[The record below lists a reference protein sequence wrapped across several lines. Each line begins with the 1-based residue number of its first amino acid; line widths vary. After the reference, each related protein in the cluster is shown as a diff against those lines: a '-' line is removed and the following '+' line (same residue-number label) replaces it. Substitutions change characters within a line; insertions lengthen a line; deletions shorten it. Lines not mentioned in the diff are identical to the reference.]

1 MNTQLWINDPTLLMN
16 KNHIME
22 LWPSPSMTTEQKINA
37 ITRLIITLSLLGYL
51 ITMSSKILM
60 IGFITLAILIG
71 LYYLQQNIQEKW
83 LKPLIDTNNTDTSPT
98 TSSVSSSKKIAFE
111 LMAAKRATK
120 LKQKNLFI
128 LFS

>member
-60 IGFITLAILIG
+60 IGFITLAILVVENALAQLFTLQNLDNYHFI
-71 LYYLQQNIQEKW
+71 YL
-83 LKPLIDTNNTDTSPT
+83 
-98 TSSVSSSKKIAFE
+98 
-111 LMAAKRATK
+111 
-120 LKQKNLFI
+120 
-128 LFS
+128 